1 MGTRAL
7 LSSTALYRKQLYWV
21 YPLGAGGIA
30 ILQYTEHL
38 CTTPVRPN
46 GPHSPAKAAAARR
59 KGNMTGRTRLS
70 LLLGAA
76 NP

>member
-38 CTTPVRPN
+38 CTTPVQ
-46 GPHSPAKAAAARR
+46 AKIGVRQTAR
-59 KGNMTGRTRLS
+59 GGR
-70 LLLGAA
+70 GHDGEDEA
-76 NP
+76 